1 MFLLASTVVEFPVKP
16 VHFAL
21 ALLVHLTRLM
31 LKHTVQRLRR
41 LDSSHVM
48 HV

>member
-1 MFLLASTVVEFPVKP
+1 MFLLASTVVEFPVKLAL
-16 VHFAL
+16 FAL
-21 ALLVHLTRLM
+21 ALLVHLTRSIK
-31 LKHTVQRLRR
+31 KHTVQLSRR